1 MIANIRNIILL
12 IILCFTTVYGQP
24 IESRWKDH
32 ISLKAYLKPF
42 WAADTIHDEIVQVI
56 KNGSVSSGA
65 LLFKAEKIL
74 SVRSADLSK
83 TFNENQDWVY
93 KNGKIILTNESAIPY
108 LKQEDLVFKT
118 LKPDWSMEGKTKG
131 DFVLFNEG
139 TYFRSM
145 QISITYIPEQS
156 KKWTEPIP
164 KYEGKLLKHTQA
176 KLKNKEK
183 LKVVFYGNSIETGA
197 NSSGF
202 QNQAPYMPSW
212 PELIIYNLR
221 KSYGDQISFS
231 NQSVGGKLAQWG
243 LENVATAIIPQNPD
257 LVIIGFGMND
267 GTFEVVPDIYRT
279 QVLGI
284 MKTVLAS
291 NPKAEFILVSP
302 MLANPFA
309 TQSKIQSKYKAELQK
324 LTGKGVVLAD
334 LTGTHQEL
342 LKHKS
347 YQDMTGNNVNH
358 PNDYLARWYAQVI
371 SAILIKAD

>member
-1 MIANIRNIILL
+1 MTANIRNTILL
-12 IILCFTTVYGQP
+12 IVLGFTAVYGQP

-42 WAADTIHDEIVQVI
+42 WTTDTIHDEIIQVI
-56 KNGSVSSGA
+56 KNGDLASGA
-65 LLFKAEKIL
+65 LLFNPKKIL
-74 SVRSADLSK
+74 SVKSADLSK
-83 TFNENQDWVY
+83 TYDENQDWIY
-93 KNGKIILTNESAIPY
+93 KNGKIILTNGSAIPY

-131 DFVLFNEG
+131 EFVLFNEG

-145 QISITYIPEQS
+145 QISITYVPEPS
-156 KKWTEPIP
+156 KKWTGPVP

-183 LKVVFYGNSIETGA
+183 LKLVFYGNSIETGA

-221 KSYGDQISFS
+221 DSYGDRISFS

-243 LENVATAIIPQNPD
+243 LENVATAIVPQSPD

-267 GTFEVVPDIYRT
+267 GTFEVAPDTYRN

-284 MKTVLAS
+284 MKAVLAK
-291 NPKAEFILVSP
+291 NPEAEFILVSP

-309 TQSKIQSKYKAELQK
+309 TQSKIQSLYKAELQK

-334 LTGTHQEL
+334 LTGTHHEL

-371 SAILIKAD
+371 SAILIKTN